1 MAKADLL
8 WRVTRV
14 VDGFSRSHEREEEEQ
29 SEALPTL
36 GRVRFDQD
44 QGGFEFVK
52 CSEIQTGQSGSFG
65 GYEAD
70 ADGAIIVSNQCVM
83 SPYPMG

>member
-1 MAKADLL
+1 MERREGRARRAVRVGFMAKADLL

-52 CSEIQTGQSGSFG
+52 CSEIQTGQSG
-65 GYEAD
+65 
-70 ADGAIIVSNQCVM
+70 
-83 SPYPMG
+83 